1 MKKLKVALLANAKE
15 NAPKFEEFSE
25 DQWDDLD
32 STKTINAI
40 VEAIKSGGK

>member
-15 NAPKFEEFSE
+15 NAPRDEDLPT

-32 STKTINAI
+32 STKTINNLVNAI
-40 VEAIKSGGK
+40 